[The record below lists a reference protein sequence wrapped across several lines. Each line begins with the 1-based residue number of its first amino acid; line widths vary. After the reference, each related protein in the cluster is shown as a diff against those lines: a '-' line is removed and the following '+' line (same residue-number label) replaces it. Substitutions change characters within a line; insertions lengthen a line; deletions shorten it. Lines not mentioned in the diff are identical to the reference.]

1 MKAMI
6 LAAGRGERMGAHT
19 ADRPKPLLL
28 VAGMPLIEHHLRRL
42 QAAGFR
48 EIVINTS
55 YLGEQI
61 REALGNGERW
71 GLTIQYTIE
80 PERLDSGGGIYNAL
94 PLLGDAPFLLV
105 NGDVW
110 TDLPLQSLNLAK
122 DLWAHLVMVPNPD
135 HNPRGDFNLMDNG
148 MMQPQGDDN
157 QRLTYS
163 GISVLSPQL
172 FNHCSS
178 DIFPLAPLLCNAMQ
192 QGRVSGECYLGQWID
207 VGTPERLAHAN
218 QLAAPITPHNANPE
232 TTT

>member
-6 LAAGRGERMGAHT
+6 LAAGRGERMGALT
-19 ADRPKPLLL
+19 VDRPKPLLS

-71 GLTIQYTIE
+71 GLTIQFTIE
-80 PERLDSGGGIYNAL
+80 PQRLDSGGGIYNAL
-94 PLLGDAPFLLV
+94 PLLGGAPFLLV

-110 TDLPLQSLNLAK
+110 TDIPLQSLSLAN
-122 DLWAHLVMVPNPD
+122 DRWAHLVMVPNPD
-135 HNPRGDFNLMDNG
+135 HNPRGDFVLANNG
-148 MMQPQGDDN
+148 LMQPQGDDA

-163 GISVLSPQL
+163 GISVLSPLL
-172 FNHCSS
+172 FSNCSS
-178 DIFPLAPLLCNAMQ
+178 GIFPLAPLLRNAMQ

-218 QLAAPITPHNANPE
+218 HLAAQLAPHNTNPE
-232 TTT
+232 TTA

>member
-6 LAAGRGERMGAHT
+6 LAAGRGERMGALT
-19 ADRPKPLLL
+19 ADRPKPLLS

-42 QAAGFR
+42 QAAGFH

-61 REALGNGERW
+61 RDALGNGERW
-71 GLTIQYTIE
+71 GLTIQFTIE

-110 TDLPLQSLNLAK
+110 TDVPLQSLSLAK
-122 DLWAHLVMVPNPD
+122 DHWAHLVMVPNPD
-135 HNPRGDFNLMDNG
+135 HNSRGDFALMDNG
-148 MMQPQGDDN
+148 MMQPQGDDA

-172 FNHCSS
+172 FHHCSS
-178 DIFPLAPLLCNAMQ
+178 DTFPLAPLLRNAMQ

-218 QLAAPITPHNANPE
+218 QIAAQ
-232 TTT
+232 